1 MLFGC
6 LSTPAA
12 LAVAWGIN
20 GFAQSPANPLLVNFV
35 ADIFPPEMRASVLG
49 LWMTCQQVGGVVSNA
64 FAALLMVQ
72 MGWKSVF
79 TYGGLVVGVFSVLL
93 VAVVNDPA
101 ERANNKTGSAAAKN
115 ETSAADRQISYFD
128 GELQRACS
136 SVPFKLSH
144 LSLSF
149 ALCSAEAVGHRQCG
163 DGLFVHEARALLPDV
178 PARLFPG

>member
-1 MLFGC
+1 MLFGF

-35 ADIFPPEMRASVLG
+35 ADIFPPDMRASVLG

-79 TYGGLVVGVFSVLL
+79 TCGGLVVGVFSLL
-93 VAVVNDPA
+93 LFAVVSDPA
-101 ERANNKTGSAAAKN
+101 EQSNNKRTGTSAAAKK
-115 ETSAADRQISYFD
+115 ETSVAEPQISYFE
-128 GELQRACS
+128 GELQRAS
-136 SVPFKLSH
+136 T
-144 LSLSF
+144 
-149 ALCSAEAVGHRQCG
+149 ALPV
-163 DGLFVHEARALLPDV
+163 
-178 PARLFPG
+178 